1 MEVTTVG
8 NQTAAT
14 DVGAEALATRLFTAA
29 LGTMDLLHVYVGQKL
44 GLYRLMVG
52 ADALTPADLAARA
65 GLHLR
70 YMREWLEQQAV
81 TGILLVDDSADPPDQ
96 RRYRLPPGHAEA
108 LTSEESM
115 SYLAP
120 VAGMLVSIAQRMP
133 ELLDAYRSGRGVEW
147 AAYGPDM
154 WQGQAAVNRPLF
166 VNKLGQEYL
175 PSIPEVDA
183 ILRRPG
189 ARAADLACGGGWS
202 SIAIAR
208 AYPGVA
214 VDGYDLDTSSIEQ
227 ATSAADDAGLSDR
240 VRFHVGDA
248 AAMSAAE
255 RAYDMVTIFEA
266 LHDVPDPVGMLTASL
281 RMLRAG
287 GLLLVMDER
296 VADELTAP
304 GDDVERFMYGWSL
317 TVCLP
322 CGMSEQPSA
331 ATGTVMRRSTLEGY
345 AREAGF
351 RAVDVLPIDNDFF
364 RFYLIRP

>member
-1 MEVTTVG
+1 M
-8 NQTAAT
+8 AT
-14 DVGAEALATRLFTAA
+14 ETGAPDLGAEALATRLFTSA
-29 LGTMDLLHVYVGQKL
+29 LGTLDLLHVYVGQKL
-44 GLYRLMVG
+44 GLYRLMAREDSV
-52 ADALTPADLAARA
+52 TPTQLAAGA
-65 GLHLR
+65 GMHVR
-70 YMREWLEQQAV
+70 YAREWLEQQAV
-81 TGILLVDDSADPPDQ
+81 TGILLTDGTGDSPDQ
-96 RRYRLPPGHAEA
+96 RSYRLPPGHAEA

-115 SYLAP
+115 NYLAP
-120 VAGMLVSIAQRMP
+120 MAGMLVSVAQQMP
-133 ELLDAYRSGRGVEW
+133 ELLDAYRSGRGVDW
-147 AAYGPDM
+147 ATYGPDM

-183 ILRRPG
+183 ILSG
-189 ARAADLACGGGWS
+189 SSAHVADLACGGGWS

-208 AYPGVA
+208 AYPGVT
-214 VDGYDLDTSSIEQ
+214 VDGYDLDSSSIEQ
-227 ATSAADDAGLSDR
+227 AARAAAAAGLSDR
-240 VRFHVGDA
+240 VRFHVADA

-255 RAYDMVTIFEA
+255 GTFDLVTIFEA
-266 LHDVPDPVGMLTASL
+266 VHDVSNPVGMLTAAL

-287 GLLLVMDER
+287 GRLLVMDER

-304 GDDVERFMYGWSL
+304 GDDVERFMYGWSM

-322 CGMSEQPSA
+322 SGMSDQPSA

-351 RAVDVLPIDNDFF
+351 SAVDVCPIDNDFF

>member
-1 MEVTTVG
+1 MG
-8 NQTAAT
+8 NQTATT
-14 DVGAEALATRLFTAA
+14 DLGAVALATRLFTAT
-29 LGTMDLLHVYVGQKL
+29 LGTMDLFHVYVGQKL

-52 ADALTPADLAARA
+52 ADAFTPADLAASA
-65 GLHLR
+65 GMHPR

-81 TGILLVDDSADPPDQ
+81 TGILVVEDSTDPPDQ
-96 RRYRLPPGHAEA
+96 RRYRLPAGHAEA

-120 VAGMLVSIAQRMP
+120 VAGTLVSIAQRMP
-133 ELLDAYRSGRGVEW
+133 ELLDAYRTGRGLGW

-189 ARAADLACGGGWS
+189 ARVADLACGGGWS
-202 SIAIAR
+202 SIAVAR
-208 AYPGVA
+208 AYPGVS
-214 VDGYDLDTSSIEQ
+214 VDGYDLDSPSIEQ
-227 ATSAADDAGLSDR
+227 ATSAANDAGLSDR
-240 VRFHVGDA
+240 VRFRVGDA
-248 AAMSAAE
+248 AAMAAAE
-255 RAYDMVTIFEA
+255 RAYDVVTIFEA
-266 LHDVPDPVGMLTASL
+266 LHDVSDPVGMLSASL

-296 VADELTAP
+296 VADEFTAP

-317 TVCLP
+317 MVCLP
-322 CGMSEQPSA
+322 CGMAEQPSA

-351 RAVDVLPIDNDFF
+351 RAVDVLLIDNDFF

>member
-1 MEVTTVG
+1 MGSE
-8 NQTAAT
+8 TAST
-14 DVGAEALATRLFTAA
+14 DLGAETLAARLFTSA

-44 GLYRLMVG
+44 GLYRLMARG
-52 ADALTPADLAARA
+52 DTLTPADLAASA
-65 GLHLR
+65 GMHLR
-70 YMREWLEQQAV
+70 YAREWLEQQAV
-81 TGILLVDDSADPPDQ
+81 TGILLIDGSADSPDQ

-133 ELLDAYRSGRGVEW
+133 DLLDAYRTGRGVGW
-147 AAYGPDM
+147 ATYGPDM

-183 ILRRPG
+183 ILGRSS
-189 ARAADLACGGGWS
+189 ARVADLACGGGWS

-227 ATSAADDAGLSDR
+227 ATTAAAAAGLSDR

-255 RAYDMVTIFEA
+255 RAYDLVTIFEA
-266 LHDVPDPVGMLTASL
+266 VHDVSDPVGMLTASL

-287 GLLLVMDER
+287 GRVLVMDER

-304 GDDVERFMYGWSL
+304 GDEVERFMYGWSL

-322 CGMSEQPSA
+322 SGMSEQPSA

-351 RAVDVLPIDNDFF
+351 SAVDVCPIDNDFF
-364 RFYLIRP
+364 RFYVIRP